1 MDLSPGSVMVPE
13 TEEAGVMTFL
23 MENSYSKAAPWHKVC
38 VRARRS
44 SWVNCSPT
52 RSRAERNW
60 SPRAGLIR
68 RRALAGDETL
78 EVRMEGRIQIDRFA
92 AKNFRSIQECDV
104 DLAPLTFFIGANSS
118 GKTSFVDAILFVA
131 SALRD
136 SLEKAIAGRGGI
148 RSILH
153 QPIELPASS
162 QFDFY
167 LSSST
172 GFACEFHLE
181 LRVAENW
188 SVSVAREECRVRGT
202 GGDHHYYLVKNGNV
216 EGSAAVFPPVSSDRI
231 FLSNASGLPEFRAV
245 FDVLAGIV
253 LTEPTPSGMY
263 YVLQGLSGMIR
274 RLNPE
279 AEERGLAARFRH
291 FMKSQPD
298 RLEIVQQYLRAI
310 APPFDRIEV
319 DESADGVL
327 WLRFVERARSGTS
340 VPFNLAQASAGL
352 VNAAEILLE
361 LFEAPEK
368 SRPAS
373 PVVVEE
379 PEAFLHPGAI
389 QVIRDSF
396 LEASRTRQV
405 LVTTHSPELL
415 DDSAV
420 PAEWIRSVYRDEN
433 GTHVG
438 VLDPATRS
446 VIRDQLYTPG
456 QLLRQGGLILKS

>member
-1 MDLSPGSVMVPE
+1 
-13 TEEAGVMTFL
+13 
-23 MENSYSKAAPWHKVC
+23 
-38 VRARRS
+38 
-44 SWVNCSPT
+44 
-52 RSRAERNW
+52 
-60 SPRAGLIR
+60 
-68 RRALAGDETL
+68 
-78 EVRMEGRIQIDRFA
+78 
-92 AKNFRSIQECDV
+92 
-104 DLAPLTFFIGANSS
+104 
-118 GKTSFVDAILFVA
+118 
-131 SALRD
+131 
-136 SLEKAIAGRGGI
+136 
-148 RSILH
+148 
-153 QPIELPASS
+153 
-162 QFDFY
+162 
-167 LSSST
+167 
-172 GFACEFHLE
+172 
-181 LRVAENW
+181 
-188 SVSVAREECRVRGT
+188 
-202 GGDHHYYLVKNGNV
+202 LVKNGNV